1 MNDFGVK
8 ILTPRKKGDNSYR
21 QVALQADYEQR
32 KGWLRV
38 NGNYPELQAETILA
52 PHSSLPPLHEFPGP
66 RTIADDHL
74 TPDPLRQVL
83 PDTKP
88 TVMRK
93 P

>member
-1 MNDFGVK
+1 MP
-8 ILTPRKKGDNSYR
+8 LPSPAKKEITGYR
-21 QVALQADYEQR
+21 RVPLQADYEQR
-32 KGWLRV
+32 KEWLRV
-38 NGNYPELQAETILA
+38 NGNHPELQAETILA
-52 PHSSLPPLHEFPGP
+52 PHSSLPPIHEFPGP

-74 TPDPLRQVL
+74 APDPLRQVL